1 MSQFIA
7 DDGETIH
14 LKISGDGPPMVML
27 HGWTSDHREWFP
39 FLHGLEAHHRI
50 YRWDARA
57 HGGHTLRS
65 KTPPTVQRMSRDLA
79 NLIEHYALEDVLVVA
94 HSMGAL
100 TLWQYLRDYG
110 SRHLRK
116 ACFIDQ
122 SPRLLTDAQWP
133 HGIYGDFDQAR
144 SAQFLARL
152 HEDFPEAVLELI
164 AFGLNEEARKKYLEN
179 TVGWQ
184 KSRSA
189 LAAMEPAPLITCWKS
204 LVDADYRDVLPA
216 IDIPTLLIYGE
227 HSNFYRQET
236 ARHVAREIP
245 DAKLH
250 IYEGTD
256 HSPHMW
262 KRERFV
268 SDLLH
273 FIHP

>member
-39 FLHGLEAHHRI
+39 FLHGLEIHHRI

-57 HGGHTLRS
+57 HGGHNLRS
-65 KTPPTVQRMSRDLA
+65 KSPPTVQRMARDLA
-79 NLIEHYALEDVLVVA
+79 NLIEHYALTDIVVVA

-110 SRHLRK
+110 STHLSK

-122 SPRLLTDAQWP
+122 SPRLLTDSEWS

-144 SAQFLARL
+144 SAQFIARL
-152 HEDFPEAVLELI
+152 QEDFPEAVLELI
-164 AFGLNEEARKKYLEN
+164 AFGLNEQARQKYLQN

-184 KSRSA
+184 KSRNA
-189 LAAMEPAPLITCWKS
+189 LAAMEPTPLITCWKS
-204 LVDADYRDVLPA
+204 LVDEDYRDVLPM

-227 HSNFYRQET
+227 RSNFYRQET
-236 ARHVAREIP
+236 AHYVARQIP
-245 DAKLH
+245 KATLH
-250 IYEGTD
+250 IYENTD

-262 KRERFV
+262 QRERFV
-268 SDLLH
+268 HDLLH
-273 FIHP
+273 FILP